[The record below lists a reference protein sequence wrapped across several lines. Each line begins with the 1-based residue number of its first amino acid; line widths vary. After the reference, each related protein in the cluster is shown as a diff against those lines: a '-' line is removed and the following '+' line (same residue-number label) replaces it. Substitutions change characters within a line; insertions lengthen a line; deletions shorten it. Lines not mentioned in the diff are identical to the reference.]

1 MKHAKTPAHLSPL
14 LQMPQRKCA
23 CGKWIWLSHYP
34 QHREYRC
41 PATARER
48 AADGW
53 DSVKLTPKFMQAQA
67 EEAPDLAR
75 GA

>member
-1 MKHAKTPAHLSPL
+1 MTHAKTPAHLSPL
-14 LQMPQRKCA
+14 LQYPQRKCE
-23 CGKWIWLSHYP
+23 CRLWIWLSHYP

-48 AADGW
+48 AADGR
-53 DSVKLTPKFMQAQA
+53 DSVMSPEFMQAQA
-67 EEAPDLAR
+67 DEAPDLAR